1 MVAAFATDR
10 TKIAPVSSNSALLT
24 LKNKIVDLIKQ
35 NNEKTIE
42 SPQPYINI
50 AKNFQMLNE
59 ICAND

>member
-35 NNEKTIE
+35 NNE
-42 SPQPYINI
+42 N
-50 AKNFQMLNE
+50 N
-59 ICAND
+59 